1 VKVRVETPFGA
12 IVEGLNA
19 LAIDGGAS
27 TWIVAVAVPP
37 VPPCVEVTLLV
48 VFTFEPA
55 VVPVTFTLNV
65 HDELAASVAPDRLIT
80 VVFCVAVIVPVHVLL
95 RPLGVEIIRPAGK
108 VSLNPIPVSMAE
120 AFGLLRL
127 KLSDVMPFK
136 GMLAAPK
143 PLLMVGGDRTVTE
156 AFEVLPVPPSVELT
170 VTLLFLVPAVVPCTF
185 TETMHEALDAKVP
198 PERLTEPD
206 PAVAVA
212 VPPQLLLR
220 LDGVATTKPEGRL
233 SVNAIPLAELVFGL
247 LIVKVRLVVPFSGI
261 VAAPNALV
269 MDTGLATLR
278 FAVAV
283 FPVPPL
289 VELTAPVVFETVPD

>member
-1 VKVRVETPFGA
+1 M
-12 IVEGLNA
+12 
-19 LAIDGGAS
+19 
-27 TWIVAVAVPP
+27 
-37 VPPCVEVTLLV
+37 EVILLV
-48 VFTFEPA
+48 VFTLGPA
-55 VVPVTFTLNV
+55 VVPVTLTLNV
-65 HDELAASVAPDRLIT
+65 HDELAARVAPDRLMAL
-80 VVFCVAVIVPVHVLL
+80 VFCVAVIVPVHVLL

-120 AFGLLRL
+120 TFGLLRL
-127 KLSDVMPFK
+127 KLSDVLPFK

-185 TETMHEALDAKVP
+185 TETMHEALDAKIP

-212 VPPQLLLR
+212 VPPQPLLR

-247 LIVKVRLVVPFSGI
+247 LIVKVRLVVPFNGI